1 MNAVDVEVIFFNP
14 FLSIQ
19 RVIEVSKQFLPTL
32 SSGYSSPKL
41 TIHIEDANKYM
52 ERYAGEFD
60 VIITDSC
67 DPIGMLIYTSYY
79 AYSQLALLCNTFT
92 GPARPL
98 FEKPYFQKIKAALQP
113 GGILCSLGEHN
124 YC

>member
-1 MNAVDVEVIFFNP
+1 MNESVCGSYQGHQ
-14 FLSIQ
+14 FLFILQ

-52 ERYAGEFD
+52 ERHAGEFD

-67 DPIGMLIYTSYY
+67 DPIG
-79 AYSQLALLCNTFT
+79 
-92 GPARPL
+92 
-98 FEKPYFQKIKAALQP
+98 EW
-113 GGILCSLGEHN
+113 
-124 YC
+124 